1 MVSTPVEILPIIN
14 RLGFFNSFT
23 AQEKRQM
30 VSDDAHFRVYHPG
43 EMLIRQGHSDQ
54 SLFIIL
60 TGTVIITEGAGGTIL
75 AVLKAGDIFGEMA
88 FLTDTRR
95 TASVVARES
104 VIALKL
110 DRVVFEQ
117 LPSEIREK
125 FKDKIIEKMVA
136 RLDAANKEMSRLNA
150 ALNAGSPEALKSVG
164 RHTGLS
170 ITDSPEPLFVSGREL
185 IRKIISNTEALPAMP
200 EVMIKVQQM
209 IKNPATS
216 PAQLA
221 KIIEID
227 SAMVTGILRVA
238 NSAYYGFRGKVATIQ
253 HASAL
258 FGTRRLAEL
267 ITAISAGGV
276 LATSMD
282 GYGLKAGDMWC
293 HSIAVACAASE
304 IAAAVGSDSPD
315 IAYMAGLLHDM
326 GKIILDP
333 YVRERKV
340 LFDNYTATH
349 PEKTLQDAERDIL
362 GFDHAVIA
370 AILCEHWNLPR
381 SISFGIRHHH
391 QPSSAG
397 DHQLSHIVHLA
408 DYFTIQAGVGVAR
421 TAFCQEL
428 DESSRSLVTLD
439 PDTLN
444 AAVEKAR
451 QYVENLTG
459 QVPRP

>member
-1 MVSTPVEILPIIN
+1 MSTPVEILPILN

-23 AQEKRQM
+23 AEEKRQM
-30 VSDDAHFRVYHPG
+30 VSDDAHFRVYNPG

-60 TGTVIITEGAGGTIL
+60 TGTVKITEGAGGTFL
-75 AVLKAGDIFGEMA
+75 AVLKAGDILGEMA
-88 FLTDTRR
+88 FLTNTRR
-95 TASVVARES
+95 TANVVARES

-110 DRVVFEQ
+110 DRVLFEQ
-117 LPSEIREK
+117 LTPEIREK

-150 ALNAGSPEALKSVG
+150 ALNAGSPEPLKFVG
-164 RHTGLS
+164 RHPGSS
-170 ITDSPEPLFVSGREL
+170 ITDSAESLYVSGREL
-185 IRKIISNTEALPAMP
+185 IRKIISNPASLPVMP
-200 EVMIKVQQM
+200 EMMVKAQQM
-209 IKNPATS
+209 IKSPATS
-216 PAQLA
+216 PAQLVN
-221 KIIEID
+221 IIEKD

-267 ITAISAGGV
+267 ITAISAGEV
-276 LATSMD
+276 LEKSMD

-293 HSIAVACAASE
+293 HSIAVACTAGE
-304 IAAAVGSDSPD
+304 IAAAVGFDAPD
-315 IAYMAGLLHDM
+315 TAYMAGLFHDM

-370 AILCEHWNLPR
+370 AILCENWNLPR

-408 DYFTIQAGVGVAR
+408 DYFTIQAGVGTAG
-421 TAFCQEL
+421 TAFCREL
-428 DESSRSLVTLD
+428 DESSLSRVTLD

-451 QYVENLTG
+451 QFVENLTG
-459 QVPRP
+459 QVSRP